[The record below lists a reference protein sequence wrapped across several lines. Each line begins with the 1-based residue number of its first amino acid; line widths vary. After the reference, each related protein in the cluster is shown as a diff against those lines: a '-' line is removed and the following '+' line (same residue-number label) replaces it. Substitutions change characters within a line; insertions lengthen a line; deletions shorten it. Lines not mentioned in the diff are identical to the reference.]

1 MATALHNRFAAVA
14 GILVLAVALLV
25 LGAGA
30 AQARPSL
37 PQLIKHHSG
46 FATLAFGGGTGAFTT
61 GAAVPLVGGRSI
73 AAGHGPVAFQRGRF
87 VPVASAASTTG
98 IYVGLGAVLV
108 VLAGLAAGLIVSERR
123 SRSVTPASA
132 ASQTVLPMPEGRSAA
147 SAGGEG
153 SQETRRKAA

>member
-14 GILVLAVALLV
+14 GALVLAVALLV

-46 FATLAFGGGTGAFTT
+46 FATLAFGGRTAASTT

-108 VLAGLAAGLIVSERR
+108 VLAGLATGLIVSERR
-123 SRSVTPASA
+123 SRNVAAASTG
-132 ASQTVLPMPEGRSAA
+132 SQTVSPMPEGRPAA
-147 SAGGEG
+147 PAGGEG
-153 SQETRRKAA
+153 SQEQHRRAA